1 MIFHKSR
8 WQKNNVKFE
17 NSLELA
23 KEFHLSEKIINIL
36 GQRGLD
42 TKESLKAYLYPDIK
56 DLHDPFLLKDMS
68 ILVEALK
75 GLKEKNER
83 VVIYGDYDVDGITS
97 ISILYNYLKSEG
109 YDVGYYIPN
118 RFDEGYGVNS
128 EALDKIKASGAN
140 LLVTVDCGIT
150 SVSEAEHAKAIGLP
164 LFITDHHECQE
175 ERPDCLGIV
184 NPKQSDCAYPYDM
197 LAGAGIALKIVQALA
212 GDDFKKIYP
221 AYMEISAIGTI
232 ADIAPLTGENRII
245 AKYGLK
251 ALEITKNLGL
261 KSLLEVTDLVGK
273 ELNAGHVGFGIG
285 PRLNAAG
292 RVDSADLGV
301 RLLTTSNLHEAQS
314 IADELNTLNK
324 QRQDMEQ
331 EIIEACIDQ
340 VESKGLKKDR
350 ILVLNG
356 ENWHTGVIGIVASR
370 ISERYYKPTII
381 LNIEE
386 GMAKGSAR
394 SVGSF
399 SIFDAMNA
407 SKALFHKFG
416 GHKAAA
422 GVSLPAEN
430 VPTFKDEINAYGQ
443 EHMTTKD
450 FYPRISIDA
459 VVASED
465 IAHDFAESLDG
476 LKPFGLGNPKPC
488 FMYSDLTVDTVRWL
502 GKEGQHLKLSVHDGA
517 RVYDC
522 IKFNGSEEEKKIRT
536 GDEIDAVFTLDINKF
551 RGVETLQFAL
561 KDVFV
566 KSRISEAFEENFFVS
581 FIDHLSEFD
590 EGDSLSIEG
599 KGEPVSNLYERLA
612 GHIEENDGFS
622 VSVGSISALKAM
634 EQFFIDQGFEGYSWN
649 FKEGHDD
656 DFELIVNPCAYTPKN
671 NVSHYGVDLLNVREG
686 VSEYYSD
693 LKRQEFKVYKEKLT
707 VQLSIYKF
715 LYKELVALKEKKTLK
730 VLGASMKLAPYV
742 VYLGAKIFEEKGF
755 MEIDYK
761 DGLLGIVKVHKPSQ
775 KVDLMSAKIIKRIE
789 GL

>member
-8 WQKNNVKFE
+8 WQKNSMKFE

-23 KEFHLSEKIINIL
+23 EEFHLSEKIINIL
-36 GQRGLD
+36 AQRGLK
-42 TKESLKAYLYPDIK
+42 TRASLKAYLYPDIK

-68 ILVEALK
+68 TLIETLRRI
-75 GLKEKNER
+75 KEKNEK

-109 YDVGYYIPN
+109 YEVDYYIPN
-118 RFDEGYGVNS
+118 RFDEGYGLNT
-128 EALDKIKASGAN
+128 EALDKIKETGAN
-140 LLVTVDCGIT
+140 LVVTVDCGIT
-150 SVSEAEHAKAIGLP
+150 SVIEAHHAKEIGLP

-184 NPKQSDCAYPYDM
+184 NPKQADCAYPYDM

-212 GDDFKKIYP
+212 GEDFTKIYP

-251 ALEITKNLGL
+251 ALEGTKNLGL
-261 KSLLEVTDLVGK
+261 KSLLEVIELVGK
-273 ELNAGHVGFGIG
+273 ELNAGHIGFGIG

-292 RVDSADLGV
+292 RVESADLGV
-301 RLLTTSNLHEAQS
+301 RLLTTKNLHEAQS

-324 QRQDMEQ
+324 QRQEMEQ

-340 VESKGLKKDR
+340 VESQGLQRDR
-350 ILVLNG
+350 ILVLSG

-430 VPTFKDEINAYGQ
+430 VSRFKEAINAYGQ

-450 FYPRISIDA
+450 FYLRISIDA

-465 IAHDFAESLDG
+465 IAHEFAESLDS

-488 FMYSDLTVDTVRWL
+488 FMYNDLTVDTVRWL
-502 GKEGQHLKLSVHDGA
+502 GKDSQHLKLNVHDGA

-536 GDEIDAVFTLDINKF
+536 GDKIDAVFTLDINKF

-566 KSRISEAFEENFFVS
+566 KNRISEAFEENFFVS
-581 FIDHLSEFD
+581 FIDQLSEFGEED
-590 EGDSLSIEG
+590 ILSIEE
-599 KGEPVSNLYERLA
+599 KGEPVSSLYELL
-612 GHIEENDGFS
+612 GQHIKNNDGFS
-622 VSVGSISALKAM
+622 ISIGSISALKAM
-634 EQFFIDQGFEGYSWN
+634 EQFFINEGFEGYSWN
-649 FKEGHDD
+649 FKQGLARNY
-656 DFELIVNPCAYTPKN
+656 ELIVNPCAYTATP
-671 NVSHYGVDLLNVREG
+671 NVPHYGVDLLNVKAG
-686 VSEYYSD
+686 VGEYFSVS
-693 LKRQEFKVYKEKLT
+693 KRQEYKIYKEKLM

-715 LYKELVALKEKKTLK
+715 LYKELVALKDKKSLK
-730 VLGASMKLAPYV
+730 ALGASMKLAPYV
-742 VYLGAKIFEEKGF
+742 VYLGAKIFEEKGL

-761 DGLLGIVKVHKPSQ
+761 DGLLSIVKVHKPSQ